1 MNRRPLPD
9 AAQLRRQFN
18 RNTLIWGIPCRG
30 VNVAAVPPYRFP
42 KTIFSDL
49 GGKLVTALR
58 KARRDAGL
66 TQVQAAEKLG
76 CRQTFISKIECGERR
91 IDVIE
96 FVTICDAY
104 GVAPGRLLDSLVNGV
119 KTKIRPTRSAKK
131 RQQ

>member
-1 MNRRPLPD
+1 MLHSSRGR
-9 AAQLRRQFN
+9 FN
-18 RNTLIWGIPCRG
+18 RNTLNWGILCRG
-30 VNVAAVPPYRFP
+30 VNVTAVPPYRFP

-49 GGKLVTALR
+49 GGKLIAALT

-104 GVAPGRLLDSLVNGV
+104 GVAPGRLLDSLVSATRKV
-119 KTKIRPTRSAKK
+119 ARPSRSRRK
-131 RQQ
+131 RQR

>member
-1 MNRRPLPD
+1 MNL
-9 AAQLRRQFN
+9 
-18 RNTLIWGIPCRG
+18 T
-30 VNVAAVPPYRFP
+30 AVRPYRFP

-49 GGKLVTALR
+49 GGKLIIALK
-58 KARRDAGL
+58 KARRDARL

-104 GVAPGRLLDSLVNGV
+104 GVAAGRLLDSLVNTTR
-119 KTKIRPTRSAKK
+119 KAARPLRHRK
-131 RQQ
+131 